1 MNFRDHEAA
10 RLPLSVSADP
20 HHSREN
26 ICSKSADGSPQTV
39 QAKLDPPLGA
49 IPVPLEDGGN
59 LTEKRTSDHT
69 PAEAENRNPAFH
81 IKLKIKAGDLFKGCS
96 FVWVTVLHKAQAKI
110 SPSFFLF
117 LQACQH
123 GGGSPVPDLGYT
135 LASCCEGSFCLC
147 FYRREAARV
156 LSSDLGVGVA
166 ARWCAGNRPECWHF
180 LLGSP
185 AAGQLTHL

>member
-1 MNFRDHEAA
+1 MKQLVA
-10 RLPLSVSADP
+10 RLRLSVSADP

-49 IPVPLEDGGN
+49 IPVPLEDGEKV
-59 LTEKRTSDHT
+59 TEKRTSDHT

-110 SPSFFLF
+110 SPSFF
-117 LQACQH
+117 C
-123 GGGSPVPDLGYT
+123 
-135 LASCCEGSFCLC
+135 FCKPANMEVVAKSQTWGTPWLP
-147 FYRREAARV
+147 AVKA
-156 LSSDLGVGVA
+156 LSVSA
-166 ARWCAGNRPECWHF
+166 F
-180 LLGSP
+180 M
-185 AAGQLTHL
+185 